1 MHDSDGDEA
10 PADDRGLVVPSAPRS
25 VAEMRHYA
33 VRNCIEMGWGA
44 HADTVALLVSEVA
57 GNAVLHAY
65 GQEVAVRVL
74 LRASRLRVEVWDG
87 SPRLPL
93 PRGAS
98 ERAENGRGLLILEAL
113 AAAWG
118 VEARSD
124 GKILW
129 FELAD

>member
-1 MHDSDGDEA
+1 M
-10 PADDRGLVVPSAPRS
+10 PSAPRS

-87 SPRLPL
+87 SPELPL
-93 PRGAS
+93 PRGAND
-98 ERAENGRGLLILEAL
+98 RAENGRGLLLIETL
-113 AAAWG
+113 AADWG
-118 VEARSD
+118 VEPQPD
-124 GKILW
+124 GKVFW
-129 FELAD
+129 FEIGA